1 MCSALLVMAVRAAT
15 GTDDALLLNMTDN
28 IRVSF
33 TQHGLN
39 EVVDLG
45 TELVCVLRF
54 SGVVVSSLC
63 ASLQSVNKPRH
74 VADVSNSHVLVVK
87 LARVTWWW
95 WWAMVLAVL
104 AGCAGTTR

>member
-1 MCSALLVMAVRAAT
+1 MMRCFTLLCSALLVMAVRAAT

-63 ASLQSVNKPRH
+63 ASSTLQSTNLDMLLMRQTPMCL
-74 VADVSNSHVLVVK
+74 S
-87 LARVTWWW
+87 
-95 WWAMVLAVL
+95 
-104 AGCAGTTR
+104 

>member
-1 MCSALLVMAVRAAT
+1 MMRCFTLLCSALLVMAVRAAT

-63 ASLQSVNKPRH
+63 ASLQSTNLDMLLMRQTPMCL
-74 VADVSNSHVLVVK
+74 S
-87 LARVTWWW
+87 
-95 WWAMVLAVL
+95 
-104 AGCAGTTR
+104 